1 MRDENAKVIAVWGSP
16 NSGKTTLATKLAT
29 AIYDNYQATVIVI
42 YADIETP
49 TLPIIFPNE
58 KHDDVGSIGVPLS
71 KTEVE
76 AEDIERNAITMKNRG
91 NLIFFGYRAGDNKF
105 TFPRYGRAKA
115 ENLINILCHNAD
127 YVIVDCSTNL
137 ENSVLS
143 ATALE
148 MADQIIRLASPDL
161 KCISYY
167 LSQLPVYADG
177 KYRLG
182 EHIQGLNTPNAD
194 VFMPVEEAKA
204 HLKDVR
210 FTVPFSTAVKVQ
222 MQTGSLIEPT
232 GDKAFEH
239 RMKEI
244 AEKVVSYGTY

>member
-1 MRDENAKVIAVWGSP
+1 MEERKAKIIAVWGSP
-16 NSGKTTLATKLAT
+16 NSGKTTLSTKLAT
-29 AIYDNYQATVIVI
+29 AIYDRYQSTVIVL
-42 YADIETP
+42 YCDLEAP
-49 TLPIIFPNE
+49 VLPIIFPNE
-58 KHDDVGSIGVPLS
+58 KHDDIGSVGVPLS
-71 KTEVE
+71 KTEIE

-127 YVIVDCSTNL
+127 YVIVDCSSNL
-137 ENSVLS
+137 ENSILS
-143 ATALE
+143 ATAIE

-167 LSQLPVYADG
+167 LSQMPVYADG

-204 HLKDVR
+204 YLKDVR

-222 MQTGSLIEPT
+222 MQTGSLVEPT
-232 GDKAFEH
+232 GDKSFDN
-239 RMKEI
+239 RMREI
-244 AEKVVSYGTY
+244 AEKVVTYGAY

>member
-1 MRDENAKVIAVWGSP
+1 MEERKAKIIAVWGSP
-16 NSGKTTLATKLAT
+16 NSGKTTIATKLAT
-29 AIYDNYQATVIVI
+29 AIYDRYQSTVIVL
-42 YADIETP
+42 YCDLEAP
-49 TLPIIFPNE
+49 VLPIIFPNE
-58 KHDDVGSIGVPLS
+58 KHEDIGSVGVPLS
-71 KTEVE
+71 KTEIE
-76 AEDIERNAITMKNRG
+76 AEDIERNAVTVKSRG
-91 NLIFFGYRAGDNKF
+91 NLVFFGYRAGDNKF

-127 YVIVDCSTNL
+127 YVIVDCSSNL

-143 ATALE
+143 ATAIE

-222 MQTGSLIEPT
+222 MQSGSLVEPT
-232 GDKAFEH
+232 GDKAFDN
-239 RMKEI
+239 RMWEI
-244 AEKVVSYGTY
+244 AEKVVTYGAY